1 MDPADPSVYRQYR
14 PPPRDLLQ
22 LPRTLLYLL
31 MAAVVVV
38 AVAYAI
44 VGHLIKDLAHDILG
58 MGVSV
63 CVRVWCVGVYV
74 CVHSV
79 LVCWCVGVLD
89 YTLGPH
95 EEDLKEITEGGESSP
110 SHMPPALTLSH
121 PNAFHVWDQD
131 DVVIPLSPEE
141 SPQTSPL
148 LAVIPYIP
156 HFFPSHGAHGSHG
169 AHSSH
174 GVHSAPSSPAL
185 TLMPE
190 YRSPS
195 RTPQT
200 EHKGTTVTPECPV
213 TSTYFYP

>member
-44 VGHLIKDLAHDILG
+44 VGHLIKDLAHD
-58 MGVSV
+58 
-63 CVRVWCVGVYV
+63 
-74 CVHSV
+74 
-79 LVCWCVGVLD
+79 VLD

-95 EEDLKEITEGGESSP
+95 EDDLKEITEASTSTP
-110 SHMPPALTLSH
+110 THMPSALTMSH

-141 SPQTSPL
+141 SHQASPL

-156 HFFPSHGAHGSHG
+156 HFFPSHGLHGLHG
-169 AHSSH
+169 AHSTH
-174 GVHSAPSSPAL
+174 GVQSAPNSPAL
-185 TLMPE
+185 SLQPE
-190 YRSPS
+190 HRSPSKSPNRSPS
-195 RTPQT
+195 RTPLT
-200 EHKGTTVTPECPV
+200 ETKGSISTLECPL
-213 TSTYFYP
+213 TSSYFHP